1 MMHDLELGWALAA
14 AGFLL
19 LEQIRHRRAL
29 RREVG
34 ALRTSF
40 EAATQ
45 RNEELS
51 EAADRIGTLYKGQLL
66 TSRRRSARIKKVLE
80 IATSIN
86 SNLSLDKVLHEIVHA
101 VSDAVGFRIVLLR
114 VLNAVEG
121 TFEARAFA
129 GLAREAIHKLE
140 QHPVRQEEF
149 ESWLREEFRISRS
162 YFIGHEKHFW
172 PEDDEEGY
180 TPDLGA
186 RGEGEW
192 HPEDVLFVPLY
203 TKDGAVMGYLSVDDP
218 VDRKPPTRE
227 TIEVLEILATQAV
240 VALQNAA
247 LYERLH
253 EGMRQLEEATE
264 HAEELNRLKSSF
276 VSTVSHELRTPL
288 SAIRAYTEELLQR
301 AGDPNPGR
309 QLEFLNVVHE
319 QSLKLQRLI
328 ESILDLSQLESGR
341 IRMHREPVN
350 LVALLRDVAED
361 LRAVAEP
368 RGLTVHVEP
377 AGPEL
382 VVEADRDLI
391 RRVIHQLGSNAVK
404 FTRGAGRVTLR
415 ASIEGRSVRLEV
427 EDTGIGIPKEELA
440 RIFDQFYQV
449 DGSLSREYPGVG
461 LGLSIARSIVEWHG
475 GEIYVESEVGKGSRF
490 IVRLPATAG
499 DASVITHA
507 SWSPTRSISDHL
519 TRLTVEMI
527 AEVMNARTASLMLVD
542 DHADELYIRAARGLR
557 EEVVAGARVKIG
569 DSIAGWVAKHG
580 QPLLVTNIEEDLR
593 FGRPNSHQYETK
605 SLLSVPVKVEGRV
618 VGVININNK
627 ISCTPFTEDDQALL
641 STLAERVARAWKH
654 VTEHEASADQAERTA
669 RALGAIIEH
678 TKKSRF
684 RGGSA
689 GDMASQA
696 VALGRRIGLS
706 EADLQVLAYVASVHD
721 VGMGQID
728 ASVLNAPGE
737 LAPQTLAEVVRHPIR
752 TIETLKPIEFEG
764 QVTEIILTHHERMDG
779 RGYPRGL
786 RGEQIPVG
794 ARVIAVLDAYSSMT
808 AGRPYRAAMGHD
820 EAIAELRRC
829 SGTQFD
835 SRVVEAFAQ
844 IHVPQEDAKL
854 LRTREAA

>member
-14 AGFLL
+14 AALLL

-29 RREVG
+29 RREVRT
-34 ALRTSF
+34 LRTSF
-40 EAATQ
+40 EAAAQ

-51 EAADRIGTLYKGQLL
+51 EAADRMGTLYKSQLL
-66 TSRRRSARIKKVLE
+66 MSRRRSARIKKVLE
-80 IATSIN
+80 IAKSIN

-114 VLNAVEG
+114 VLNEEEN

-129 GLAREAIHKLE
+129 GLSREAIHKLE
-140 QHPVRQEEF
+140 QHPVRREEF
-149 ESWLREEFRISRS
+149 ESWLHEEFRISRS
-162 YFIGHEKHFW
+162 YFISHDKHFW
-172 PEDDEEGY
+172 PADDEEGV
-180 TPDLGA
+180 TPDLGV
-186 RGEGEW
+186 RLEGEW

-218 VDRKPPTRE
+218 IDRKPPTRE

-240 VALQNAA
+240 VAVQNAA

-253 EGMRQLEEATE
+253 GSMRQLEEATE
-264 HAEELNRLKSSF
+264 RAEELNRLKSSF

-288 SAIRAYTEELLQR
+288 AAIRAYTEELLQR
-301 AGDPNPGR
+301 VGSTNPQR
-309 QLEFLNVVHE
+309 QREFLDVIHE

-328 ESILDLSQLESGR
+328 ESILDLSQFESGR
-341 IRMHREPVN
+341 IRMHREPFS
-350 LVALLRDVAED
+350 LVALVKDVAQE
-361 LRAVAEP
+361 LRTAAEP
-368 RGLTVHVEP
+368 RGLTVQL
-377 AGPEL
+377 EL
-382 VVEADRDLI
+382 PGSEIVVEADRDLI
-391 RRVIHQLGSNAVK
+391 RRVILQLGSNAVK
-404 FTRGAGRVTLR
+404 FTRGAGRIMLR
-415 ASIEGRSVRLEV
+415 AAIEGRSVRVEV
-427 EDTGIGIPKEELA
+427 EDTGIGIPQEELA

-475 GEIYVESEVGKGSRF
+475 GEIHVESDVGKGSRF
-490 IVRLPATAG
+490 VVVLPATAS
-499 DASVITHA
+499 DAGVITRG
-507 SWSPTRSISDHL
+507 SWSPTRSVSDHL

-542 DHADELYIRAARGLR
+542 ENSDELYIRAARGLR

-569 DSIAGWVAKHG
+569 DSVAGWVAKHG
-580 QPLLVTNIEEDLR
+580 QPLLVTNIEEDAR

-605 SLLSVPVKVEGRV
+605 SLLSVPVKVEDRV

-627 ISCTPFTEDDQALL
+627 ISCTPFTEDDRALL
-641 STLAERVARAWKH
+641 STLSDRVARAWKH
-654 VTEHEASADQAERTA
+654 VTAHEASADQAERTA
-669 RALGAIIEH
+669 NALGAIIEH
-678 TKKSRF
+678 TKKSRV
-684 RGGSA
+684 RKNGA
-689 GDMASQA
+689 DMASQA
-696 VALGRRIGLS
+696 VALGRRLGLS
-706 EADLQVLAYVASVHD
+706 DADLQVLAYVASVHD
-721 VGMGQID
+721 IGMGQID

-752 TIETLKPIEFEG
+752 TVETLKPIEFEG

-786 RGEQIPVG
+786 KGDQIPVG

-808 AGRPYRAAMGHD
+808 VGRPYRAAMSHD
-820 EAIAELRRC
+820 EAVEELRRC

-835 SRVVEAFAQ
+835 PRVVEAFAQ
-844 IHVPQEDAKL
+844 LHIPQEDAKL